1 MSNPLGITNS
11 CRALRDSSIRQPR
24 AAEPAPRSVAAWPL
38 AGARR
43 DAVFLET
50 CRRRR
55 RLQSR
60 CMCTPS
66 SVDLLPSACAWA
78 GPAAVRG
85 ARRDLLPAQFP
96 RLALQPLLPRR
107 RDQDPAKARA
117 GRTSRH
123 APPIRLTLCCAAVDV
138 QYQSWWSMRCPEQR
152 QCSEREG
159 GESKRGGERA
169 KGGILRCRAD
179 WDSALCLPQAA
190 GQYWACLHGLGL
202 RLPPNHAPFPS
213 FGHRTL
219 TNKTRAGHHSAWL

>member
-152 QCSEREG
+152 QCSERKGKG
-159 GESKRGGERA
+159 GESEKGKREGER
-169 KGGILRCRAD
+169 GD
-179 WDSALCLPQAA
+179 PALP
-190 GQYWACLHGLGL
+190 GGLGQCFVSASGGRAVL
-202 RLPPNHAPFPS
+202 GLSPRPRPAPAAQPRAIPVIWPPHP
-213 FGHRTL
+213 H
-219 TNKTRAGHHSAWL
+219 K